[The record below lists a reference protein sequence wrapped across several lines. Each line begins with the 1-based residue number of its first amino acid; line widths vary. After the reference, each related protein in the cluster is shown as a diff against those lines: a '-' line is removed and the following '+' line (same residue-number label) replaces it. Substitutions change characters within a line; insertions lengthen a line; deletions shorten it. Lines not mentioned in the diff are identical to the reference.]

1 MDTSIRN
8 KIYQWLQE
16 GNIFQGEFEDKE
28 NIFHFKVT
36 APGKSTV
43 TPETIDLSTVDI
55 QQSDQ
60 DNDMIT
66 VSTGVQFDKDF
77 INPIQSFNNADEVI
91 FELNMALESRPES
104 YFIDYDDDG
113 ILKSIV
119 VVEEIYFDGL
129 TKDRLFRAIRGVNK
143 SIILALWILRPLI
156 DLLGIDTEKLI
167 FDDETTEE
175 DKETDES
182 HPVIDES
189 SIASFCPVCGKENK
203 KKEKFCTKCGASL
216 EEEN

>member
-1 MDTSIRN
+1 MDISIRN
-8 KIYQWLQE
+8 KIYQWVRE
-16 GNIFQGEFEDKE
+16 GNIFQGEYEEKG
-28 NIFHFKVT
+28 NIFHIKVT
-36 APGKSTV
+36 APGKSTI

-55 QQSDQ
+55 QQSEQ

-66 VSTGVQFDKDF
+66 VSAGVQFDKEF

-113 ILKSIV
+113 VLKSIV

-143 SIILALWILRPLI
+143 SIILALWVLRPLI
-156 DLLGIDTEKLI
+156 DSLGIDTEKLI
-167 FDDETTEE
+167 FDDETAEE
-175 DKETDES
+175 AKETDDS
-182 HPVIDES
+182 HIVIDES
-189 SIASFCPVCGKENK
+189 FIAGFCPVCGKENK
-203 KKEKFCTKCGASL
+203 KKAKFCTKCGASL
-216 EEEN
+216 EEES